1 MPLPGGPMRPDEAA
15 AIDAVAAALRTATAR
30 IEDALD
36 HYQIG
41 DDTMAWGL
49 PVDWEHVARRMAE
62 ALGRAPGSPAGHS
75 AAGGAGEDHPGHPG
89 HQERR
94 RKP

>member
-1 MPLPGGPMRPDEAA
+1 MRPDEAA
-15 AIDAVAAALRTATAR
+15 AIDAVAAALRIATAR

-41 DDTMAWGL
+41 YDTMAWGL
-49 PVDWEHVARRMAE
+49 PVDWEYVARRMAE
-62 ALGRAPGSPAGHS
+62 ALGRTPGSPAGRS
-75 AAGGAGEDHPGHPG
+75 AAGEDQSAPPGLQG
-89 HQERR
+89 RR

>member
-1 MPLPGGPMRPDEAA
+1 MHPDEAA

-49 PVDWEHVARRMAE
+49 PVDWAHVARRMAE
-62 ALGRAPGSPAGHS
+62 ALGRAPGSPESHS
-75 AAGGAGEDHPGHPG
+75 AAGGAGGAGEDQPGHQE